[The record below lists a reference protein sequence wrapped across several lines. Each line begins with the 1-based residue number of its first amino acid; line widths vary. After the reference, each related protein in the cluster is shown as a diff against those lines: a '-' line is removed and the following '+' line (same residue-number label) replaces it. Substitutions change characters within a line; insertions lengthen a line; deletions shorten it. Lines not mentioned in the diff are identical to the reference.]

1 MAYKR
6 GADGVAK
13 KVAKTVA
20 KKAVK
25 SHEDKMHKGKKKM
38 AKGGLTSEGM
48 KSMGRGLAK
57 VANQGG

>member
-1 MAYKR
+1 MKAQMEK
-6 GADGVAK
+6 
-13 KVAKTVA
+13 VA

-38 AKGGLTSEGM
+38 AKGGLTSESM
-48 KSMGRGLAK
+48 KAMGRGLAK

>member
-1 MAYKR
+1 MKEQMT
-6 GADGVAK
+6 K
-13 KVAKTVA
+13 VA

>member
-1 MAYKR
+1 MKEQMTK
-6 GADGVAK
+6 VAK
-13 KVAKTVA
+13 KV
-20 KKAVK
+20 VK